1 MRKFVKEGIKGAIG
15 RFVGIGSAALAS
27 IFAGVGNIIGAAIS
41 YLLSALGFYQEKKDA
56 VKAVSESLGITFIL
70 YGINLLLSGN
80 YIMGIF
86 FIVVGFLSLIAE
98 KLIKQ

>member
-1 MRKFVKEGIKGAIG
+1 MEKFVKEGIKKAIG
-15 RFVGIGSAALAS
+15 KFVGIGSAAITS
-27 IFAGVGNIIGAAIS
+27 IFASAGNVIGALVS
-41 YLLSALGFYQEKKDA
+41 YVISALGFYQEKKDA

-80 YIMGIF
+80 YIIGAF
-86 FIVVGFLSLIAE
+86 FIVVGLLSLIAE